1 MYRIKYY
8 RTAEDYVY
16 NKGIV
21 SVFEVDY
28 TLEKIERFVEW
39 YCSITGYIP
48 IVERMQNGEQP
59 FFFLIASR
67 VYNIYHL
74 LEALIGVLSAFYIP
88 CDIVYQLGTKDRQ
101 NAK

>member
-16 NKGIV
+16 NRGIV
-21 SVFEVDY
+21 SEFEVDY

-59 FFFLIASR
+59 FFFFIASH

-88 CDIVYQLGTKDRQ
+88 CDIVYSLGTKDRQ

>member
-16 NKGIV
+16 NRGIV
-21 SVFEVDY
+21 SEFEVDY

-59 FFFLIASR
+59 FFFYCQPCIQ
-67 VYNIYHL
+67 
-74 LEALIGVLSAFYIP
+74 YIP
-88 CDIVYQLGTKDRQ
+88 FIGSANWRSERLLYTM
-101 NAK
+101 

>member
-8 RTAEDYVY
+8 KTAEDYVY

-28 TLEKIERFVEW
+28 TLEKVERFVEW
-39 YCSITGYIP
+39 YCSITGYVP
-48 IVERMQNGEQP
+48 IVERIQNGDSP
-59 FFFLIASR
+59 FFFFIASH
-67 VYNIYHL
+67 VYSIYHL

-88 CDIVYQLGTKDRQ
+88 CDIVYSLGTKDRQ
-101 NAK
+101 NEK

>member
-16 NKGIV
+16 NRGIV
-21 SVFEVDY
+21 SEFEVDY

-48 IVERMQNGEQP
+48 IVERIQNGEQP
-59 FFFLIASR
+59 FFFFIASH
-67 VYNIYHL
+67 VYNMYHL
-74 LEALIGVLSAFYIP
+74 LEALIDVLSAFYIP
-88 CDIVYQLGTKDRQ
+88 CNIVYPLNIKDSQ

>member
-16 NKGIV
+16 NRGIV
-21 SVFEVDY
+21 SEFEVDY
-28 TLEKIERFVEW
+28 TLEKIERFIEW

-59 FFFLIASR
+59 FFFLLPA
-67 VYNIYHL
+67 VYTIYT
-74 LEALIGVLSAFYIP
+74 IYW
-88 CDIVYQLGTKDRQ
+88 KR
-101 NAK
+101 